1 MRKMSNLVEYREKI
15 NRININRKL
24 EKEQEKINELYEENG
39 LTDEVLEAQIELNKL
54 RHEHDI
60 HDKDKTLHE
69 NYVQ

>member
-1 MRKMSNLVEYREKI
+1 MDPMP
-15 NRININRKL
+15 NI
-24 EKEQEKINELYEENG
+24 KEQLKNKQEEINSLYQEHG

-69 NYVQ
+69 KYVQ